1 MRVIDLSQEISP
13 DMQVFPSYPKP
24 TFVPW
29 TRLGIHPFESEAIFL
44 VTHTGTHVDAPCHF
58 VKKAKEM
65 HQIQPDALLHE
76 GVLLDLT
83 HKKPKEYIRSEDL
96 KEAEKKSGAAVK
108 ENDVVLIRTAWDR
121 NLGKPEYLTNYPGVS
136 KDGADFLVSKKI
148 AAAGVDS
155 PNIDHP
161 DDSSFPAHTTLLL
174 NEILVLENLYN
185 VRGIQKSRFRFV
197 ALPLRLQGA
206 TGSPIRA
213 VAIED

>member
-1 MRVIDLSQEISP
+1 
-13 DMQVFPSYPKP
+13 
-24 TFVPW
+24 
-29 TRLGIHPFESEAIFL
+29 
-44 VTHTGTHVDAPCHF
+44 
-58 VKKAKEM
+58 M

-76 GVLLDLT
+76 GIVLNLN
-83 HKKPKEYIRSEDL
+83 HKKSKEYIRGEDL
-96 KEAEKKSGAAVK
+96 KEAEKKSGATIRQ
-108 ENDVVLIRTAWDR
+108 NDVVLIRTAWDL
-121 NLGKPEYLTNYPGVS
+121 NLGKPEYLTSYPGLS
-136 KDGADFLVSKKI
+136 KDAADFLVSKKI

-161 DDSSFPAHTTLLL
+161 EDSTFPAHTTLLS

-185 VRGIQKSRFRFV
+185 VRGIQKTRFRFV